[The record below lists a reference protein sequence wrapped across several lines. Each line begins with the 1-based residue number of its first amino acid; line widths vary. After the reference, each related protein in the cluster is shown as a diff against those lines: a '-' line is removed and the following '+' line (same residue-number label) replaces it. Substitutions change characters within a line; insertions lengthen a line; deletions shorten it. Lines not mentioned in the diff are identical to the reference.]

1 MTRLVWHYEE
11 GEHVGPVEHAVTLQ
25 AAAAEKALAGEES
38 VDVLLGVRRRQGG
51 DGYVGSMLG

>member
-1 MTRLVWHYEE
+1 MECHEE
-11 GEHVGPVEHAVTLQ
+11 REHVGPVEYAVTLQ
-25 AAAAEKALAGEES
+25 AATAEKALAGEES

>member
-1 MTRLVWHYEE
+1 MGCHKER
-11 GEHVGPVEHAVTLQ
+11 EHVGPVEHAVTLQ

-51 DGYVGSMLG
+51 DSYVGPLLG

>member
-1 MTRLVWHYEE
+1 MRLMECHEE
-11 GEHVGPVEHAVTLQ
+11 REHVGPVEHAVTLQ